1 MQRGRNGR
9 RDVKNEVSFLTQHM
23 RLTLDTFII
32 SETRTPFSDFFQL
45 SILTENKC
53 KKCMVTSGFG
63 CSNKDVSLL
72 FVWACPSRLLQ
83 TQSSK
88 QTSFQIWV
96 AATQGTLRHISV

>member
-1 MQRGRNGR
+1 MQRGRDGL
-9 RDVKNEVSFLTQHM
+9 RDVKNEVSFLTHNM
-23 RLTLDTFII
+23 RFALDTFII
-32 SETRTPFSDFFQL
+32 SAIRAPFSDFFQV
-45 SILTENKC
+45 SILTENKRKRC
-53 KKCMVTSGFG
+53 LVTSGFG
-63 CSNKDVSLL
+63 CSNKDVSLR